1 MKDRNILILGGGFA
15 GARLAQ
21 ELTKSGFSNVTLVD
35 RKDYFEVTYSTLRTL
50 AEPDMGERARLKY
63 ADFIKSGFR
72 QGNVTE
78 LGEHNAKL
86 DDGTHLGFDIAV
98 AATGSSYRSFPVAK
112 SADAISIEDRARE
125 MAGEHE
131 RLVAAQKVL
140 ILGGGAVGVELA
152 GEIAGHYPDKSVTVA
167 EAGDRLLGT
176 LKPRAGRIA
185 ERQLKALGVN
195 IRTGTRLSPE
205 DPEYRDADIVYMC
218 VGLVPN
224 TELMQ
229 SRFASSLDG
238 SGRIRVDDQLR
249 VVGSEN
255 IYAIGDC
262 ASIPA
267 VKFGYVADAQGLLLA
282 KNFAAM
288 ADGKLARPYKPQAV
302 MSLVPVGRKQ
312 GLIQLPFG
320 VTTWRFLVNMKQ
332 KDMFISRQFGGLG
345 VRR

>member
-1 MKDRNILILGGGFA
+1 MKNKNILILGGGFA
-15 GARLAQ
+15 GARMAQ

-50 AEPDMGERARLKY
+50 AEPKMGERARLKY
-63 ADFIKSGFR
+63 SDFINSEFR

-78 LGEHNAKL
+78 LAEHSVKL
-86 DDGTHLGFDIAV
+86 NDGTELNFDIAV
-98 AATGSSYRSFPVAK
+98 VATGSSYRSFPVAK

-125 MAGEHE
+125 MAAEHQ
-131 RLVAAQKVL
+131 RLAAAQNVL

-152 GEIAGHYPDKSVTVA
+152 GEIADHSPEKAVTIA

-176 LKPRAGRIA
+176 LKPKASRIA
-185 ERQLKALGVN
+185 ERQLSSLGVN
-195 IRTGTRLSPE
+195 ILTNTRLSPE
-205 DPEYRDADIVYMC
+205 DPEYREADIVYMC

-229 SRFASSLDG
+229 AKYASKLDL
-238 SGRIRVDDQLR
+238 SGRVIVDDQLR
-249 VVGSEN
+249 MVGSEN

-262 ASIPA
+262 ANIPT

-282 KNFAAM
+282 RNFAAL
-288 ADGKLARPYKPQAV
+288 AGGKPTKPYKPQAV
-302 MSLVPVGRKQ
+302 MSLVPIGREQ

-320 VTTWRFLVNMKQ
+320 VQTWRFMVNMKQ

-345 VRR
+345 VKR